1 MFKEIILLHVGSVT
15 GKIDSHR
22 YKIVRKFLTI
32 LYSNIYIYKYLWT
45 VLFSRQVLTVDRFL
59 MAYDLRQMR
68 ALSPVTTM
76 VYPLLLKFLPS
87 YSSRLAVVSPLGQM
101 QLLDTIYANVQ
112 PSMTCLYQVNTC
124 RVFRMSKKFK
134 KNRYIENIYRKIYIV
149 YIIRLLLV
157 VQQYY
162 HLM

>member
-1 MFKEIILLHVGSVT
+1 MFREIILLHVGSVI
-15 GKIDSHR
+15 GKLHKKEIIKNLV
-22 YKIVRKFLTI
+22 YF
-32 LYSNIYIYKYLWT
+32 NIYEFYHT
-45 VLFSRQVLTVDRFL
+45 FSRQGLTVDRFL

-112 PSMTCLYQVNTC
+112 PSMTCLYQVNLDE
-124 RVFRMSKKFK
+124 K
-134 KNRYIENIYRKIYIV
+134 KNLRIKFEKVDTENIYRKIYIT
-149 YIIRLLLV
+149 RLPPV
-157 VQQYY
+157 VREYY

>member
-1 MFKEIILLHVGSVT
+1 M
-15 GKIDSHR
+15 
-22 YKIVRKFLTI
+22 
-32 LYSNIYIYKYLWT
+32 YIQHKYLWI
-45 VLFSRQVLTVDRFL
+45 VSFSRQGLTVDRFL

-112 PSMTCLYQVNTC
+112 PSMTCLYQVSLLC
-124 RVFRMSKKFK
+124 
-134 KNRYIENIYRKIYIV
+134 
-149 YIIRLLLV
+149 IRN
-157 VQQYY
+157 
-162 HLM
+162 

>member
-1 MFKEIILLHVGSVT
+1 M
-15 GKIDSHR
+15 
-22 YKIVRKFLTI
+22 
-32 LYSNIYIYKYLWT
+32 
-45 VLFSRQVLTVDRFL
+45 FSRQGLTVDRFL

-112 PSMTCLYQVNTC
+112 PSMTCLYQVNSRHTYLKNL
-124 RVFRMSKKFK
+124 RKATKNKFK
-134 KNRYIENIYRKIYIV
+134 KINVYINIYHILLGCYWRSGDIIV
-149 YIIRLLLV
+149 WCSFHLSVSLFWRFGRFHTPNVY
-157 VQQYY
+157 QQSGTSI
-162 HLM
+162 

>member
-1 MFKEIILLHVGSVT
+1 
-15 GKIDSHR
+15 
-22 YKIVRKFLTI
+22 
-32 LYSNIYIYKYLWT
+32 
-45 VLFSRQVLTVDRFL
+45 
-59 MAYDLRQMR
+59 MR

-112 PSMTCLYQVNTC
+112 PSMTCLYQVNLDE
-124 RVFRMSKKFK
+124 K
-134 KNRYIENIYRKIYIV
+134 KNLRIKFEKVDTENIYRKIYIT
-149 YIIRLLLV
+149 RLPPV
-157 VQQYY
+157 VREYY

>member
-1 MFKEIILLHVGSVT
+1 MIYDII
-15 GKIDSHR
+15 
-22 YKIVRKFLTI
+22 YA
-32 LYSNIYIYKYLWT
+32 LYST
-45 VLFSRQVLTVDRFL
+45 FSRQGLTVDRFL

-112 PSMTCLYQVNTC
+112 PSMTCLYQVNSCHTC
-124 RVFRMSKKFK
+124 SKDIRK
-134 KNRYIENIYRKIYIV
+134 KYKE
-149 YIIRLLLV
+149 
-157 VQQYY
+157 
-162 HLM
+162 

>member
-1 MFKEIILLHVGSVT
+1 M
-15 GKIDSHR
+15 
-22 YKIVRKFLTI
+22 
-32 LYSNIYIYKYLWT
+32 IYALCFT
-45 VLFSRQVLTVDRFL
+45 FSRQGLTVDRFL

-112 PSMTCLYQVNTC
+112 PSMTCLYQVNFCYTYLKDL
-124 RVFRMSKKFK
+124 RKNTKNKFK
-134 KNRYIENIYRKIYIV
+134 KINIYRNIYHT
-149 YIIRLLLV
+149 IRLPLAERR
-157 VQQYY
+157 YY

>member
-1 MFKEIILLHVGSVT
+1 MTHIC
-15 GKIDSHR
+15 
-22 YKIVRKFLTI
+22 
-32 LYSNIYIYKYLWT
+32 YKYLWI
-45 VLFSRQVLTVDRFL
+45 VFSRQGLTVDRFL

-112 PSMTCLYQVNTC
+112 PSVTCLYQVSL
-124 RVFRMSKKFK
+124 RVFTMSKKFK
-134 KNRYIENIYRKIYIV
+134 VNMFKIDIHTK
-149 YIIRLLLV
+149 IIQNYV
-157 VQQYY
+157 DY
-162 HLM
+162 

>member
-1 MFKEIILLHVGSVT
+1 MFKETILLHVGSAT
-15 GKIDSHR
+15 GKV
-22 YKIVRKFLTI
+22 KNNQKVFLTI
-32 LYSNIYIYKYLWT
+32 LYFQTYSYLNT
-45 VLFSRQVLTVDRFL
+45 FGLCSRQGLTVDRFL

-112 PSMTCLYQVNTC
+112 PSVTCLYQVNLLC
-124 RVFRMSKKFK
+124 VFRISKNLLSRNFK
-134 KNRYIENIYRKIYIV
+134 K
-149 YIIRLLLV
+149 
-157 VQQYY
+157 
-162 HLM
+162 